1 MSLRVG
7 GAGGS
12 VAQAVDRMASEMK
25 RAVRLYD
32 FDISPL
38 FDDRGNGVV
47 GSSNAARIILASMS
61 DSPDS
66 LSELAVIHAIF
77 SVALEIARERE
88 GQTLWPAGV
97 LAAIEVAS

>member
-1 MSLRVG
+1 
-7 GAGGS
+7 
-12 VAQAVDRMASEMK
+12 
-25 RAVRLYD
+25 
-32 FDISPL
+32 
-38 FDDRGNGVV
+38 
-47 GSSNAARIILASMS
+47 MS